1 MKMKRFA
8 VILLCACALLTLARA
23 QNAPARVPAAPYPID
38 VVQPNGDT
46 LTIRLIGDEWK
57 HWTKTCDGFVV
68 CQNERGFYCYAKLN
82 CKGEVVASRRVA
94 HNAEK
99 RKQCELRY
107 LERMKR
113 NKQLYRP

>member
-1 MKMKRFA
+1 MKRFA
-8 VILLCACALLTLARA
+8 LIWLCACALLPLMCA

-46 LTIRLIGDEWK
+46 LTIRLVGDEWK
-57 HWTKTCDGFVV
+57 HWTKTSDGFVI
-68 CQNERGFYCYAKLN
+68 CKNKHGFYCYAKLN

-94 HNAEK
+94 KNPEK
-99 RKQCELRY
+99 RSQCELRY

-113 NKQLYRP
+113 NKKLYRP